1 MFAQFFRFF
10 FMGTALFLSF
20 AEPNQ
25 AMGENMNDLEI
36 SLFYRPTC
44 PFCQKVIAYMDKHQ
58 IILPMEDISDKEQQ
72 QQLVSIGGKS
82 QVPCLVINGKALYES
97 DDIITWMQEHLE
109 RS

>member
-1 MFAQFFRFF
+1 MLATACRFF
-10 FMGTALFLSF
+10 FIVFSLFLGF
-20 AEPNQ
+20 AETNQ

-58 IILPMEDISDKEQQ
+58 IIVPMEDISDTEQQ

-82 QVPCLVINGKALYES
+82 QVPCLVVDGKALYES
-97 DDIITWMQEHLE
+97 DDIIAWMQEHLE
-109 RS
+109 G